1 MKKIFILIL
10 FFSITNSFACSCIE
24 MDVSF
29 LKKVERAFTQSDLI
43 ISGKVVDINNG
54 AVENKKPFASPVIYK
69 FEILKNF
76 KGKIEREVVEI
87 ISEESGSMC
96 GYKFEL
102 GKFYIVY
109 ARNINYYSSITNNEF
124 DFVTSIC
131 TRNQILKNVKK
142 KEVRKLKKLK
152 HKYNKEQLKN

>member
-1 MKKIFILIL
+1 MKKIFILVL

-24 MDVSF
+24 MDMSF

-43 ISGKVVDINNG
+43 ISGKVIDINKG
-54 AVENKKPFASPVIYK
+54 VVENKMPFASPVIYK
-69 FEILKNF
+69 FEIFKKFKSNF
-76 KGKIEREVVEI
+76 EREVVEI

-109 ARNINYYSSITNNEF
+109 ARNIKYYSIITNNEF

-131 TRNQILKNVKK
+131 NRNQILKNVKK
-142 KEVRKLKKLK
+142 KEVRKLKKLNQK
-152 HKYNKEQLKN
+152 VKKNN